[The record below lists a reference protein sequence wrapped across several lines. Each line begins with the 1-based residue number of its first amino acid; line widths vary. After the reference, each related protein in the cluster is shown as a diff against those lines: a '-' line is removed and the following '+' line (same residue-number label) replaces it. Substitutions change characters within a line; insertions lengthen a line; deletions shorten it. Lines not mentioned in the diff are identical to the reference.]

1 MDSLDNLNELFE
13 HELKDVYDAEQ
24 RILKALEKQ
33 ASEVADAEVAEA
45 FEEHLEETKGQ
56 VERLERVFDVVGVE
70 PETQTCHGIV
80 GLLREREEFIK
91 EDPSTEVLHTFN
103 LGAAAKVELYE
114 ISAYEGLIR
123 LAEQLDLDEEVT
135 ELLLES
141 LEEEEAHLERIEAFL
156 DEPPVLSQ
164 GATHK
169 ARAR

>member
-1 MDSLDNLNELFE
+1 MVPVDNLNELFE

-24 RILKALEKQ
+24 RVMKALEKQ
-33 ASEVADAEVAEA
+33 ASEVADEEVAEA
-45 FEEHLEETKGQ
+45 FEDHLEETRGQ
-56 VERLERVFDVVGVE
+56 VERLERVFSVVGVK
-70 PETQTCHGIV
+70 PESQTCHGIV

-141 LEEEEAHLERIEAFL
+141 LEEEEAQLERIEAFL
-156 DEPPVLSQ
+156 DEAPVLSKQ
-164 GATHK
+164 TQK
-169 ARAR
+169 TRAR

>member
-1 MDSLDNLNELFE
+1 MDNLNELFE

-33 ASEVADAEVAEA
+33 ASEVADAKVAEA

-56 VERLERVFDVVGVE
+56 VERLERVFEVVGIKRQA
-70 PETQTCHGIV
+70 QTCHGIV

-135 ELLLES
+135 ELLLEN
-141 LEEEEAHLERIEAFL
+141 LEEEEAHLERVEAFL
-156 DEPPVLSQ
+156 DEAPVLSKGTTQ
-164 GATHK
+164 K